1 MKVLHLARNVRYIT
15 FTMRTN
21 TKRTPCFLFLP
32 PILSATRAR
41 GSHDL
46 RPRVTR
52 PAPAGHT
59 TCARGSLTLCRSG
72 TGNGP
77 AKLGTSS
84 TKRKSGSA
92 ERELGLAERHSRSEK
107 PCAASSVALV
117 QRNIVL
123 PRNYSA
129 IIALCL
135 LVWDSHPADRLQSRI
150 RGYECSRLSDSHEIV
165 YLSVAMFLP
174 YGRIEPNFLREVFSL
189 EISQGSLVNWVNE
202 AKKNAAPVIEN
213 FLW

>member
-32 PILSATRAR
+32 PSLSATRAR

-52 PAPAGHT
+52 PAPAGHA

-129 IIALCL
+129 ISALCL

-150 RGYECSRLSDSHEIV
+150 GVR
-165 YLSVAMFLP
+165 
-174 YGRIEPNFLREVFSL
+174 VFSFVGF
-189 EISQGSLVNWVNE
+189 S
-202 AKKNAAPVIEN
+202 
-213 FLW
+213 

>member
-1 MKVLHLARNVRYIT
+1 M
-15 FTMRTN
+15 
-21 TKRTPCFLFLP
+21 FLVSSSDFVSDP
-32 PILSATRAR
+32 RPRVTRPAPAGHTTCAR

-52 PAPAGHT
+52 PAPAGHA

-92 ERELGLAERHSRSEK
+92 ERELGLAARRSRSEK

-150 RGYECSRLSDSHEIV
+150 GVR
-165 YLSVAMFLP
+165 
-174 YGRIEPNFLREVFSL
+174 VFSFVGF
-189 EISQGSLVNWVNE
+189 S
-202 AKKNAAPVIEN
+202 
-213 FLW
+213 